1 MHKLAACLLLFLVTS
16 CSRQI
21 RGPVVPRILSNPI
34 YTEAQ
39 FSLDLHSYRESSHI
53 PGTGEIIRNRVIYG
67 LMADIEYSYRT
78 YEGNLFIDSGKFNVG
93 SDILELGL
101 ATAGTL
107 AGANYTKT
115 LLSTILSASAGARLS
130 VGKNFFREK
139 AVEAVING
147 MQSRRNRV
155 ESIILAQ
162 LAKPVKEYPLEMG
175 IKDVREFFFAG
186 TLEGGLTEMSQQSAA
201 TAHTDQIILDKL
213 KTTR

>member
-147 MQSRRNRV
+147 MQARRNRV
-155 ESIILAQ
+155 ESIILGQ
-162 LAKPVKEYPLEMG
+162 LAKPVKEYPLEIG

>member
-1 MHKLAACLLLFLVTS
+1 MHKLAVCLLLFLVNS

-39 FSLDLHSYRESSHI
+39 FALDLRSYRETS
-53 PGTGEIIRNRVIYG
+53 GEAETIRNRVIYG
-67 LMADIEYSYRT
+67 LMADIEYNYRA

-147 MQSRRNRV
+147 MQARRNRV

-186 TLEGGLTEMSQQSAA
+186 TLEGGLTEMSQQSAS
-201 TAHTDQIILDKL
+201 TAHTNQTILDKL